1 MAEDRWIPSSMAED
15 RRNPSSMAEDLLVRW
30 VQSLFLRQK
39 CYSIRPI
46 IGRSVEWTRRAG

>member
-39 CYSIRPI
+39 CYSIRPV